1 MADTERRRTGPR
13 LGDCAVELRV
23 AAQLENVA
31 LVRTLVGAVGAFED
45 LDIDRIADLRLAVD
59 EACTQLINSAPTGA
73 TLVVVVDP
81 REKELII
88 HASAACRADAAVQPG
103 SFSWHVLTALT
114 DDVTTFRDDGRS
126 EQGHGTFGVTL
137 TTWRAG
143 AAQ

>member
-1 MADTERRRTGPR
+1 MADSERRHAGQR
-13 LGDCAVELRV
+13 LGGRAVELRV
-23 AAQLENVA
+23 TAQLDNVA

-45 LDIDRIADLRLAVD
+45 LDIDRVADLRLAVD
-59 EACTQLINSAPTGA
+59 EACTQLINSAAPDA
-73 TLVVVVDP
+73 NLVVVVDP

-88 HASAACRADAAVQPG
+88 HVSAACRGGAAVQPG

-114 DDVTTFRDDGRS
+114 DDVTTFRDDARS
-126 EQGHGTFGVTL
+126 EHGHGTFGVTL